1 MPFCPHNHTSRHLRH
16 ATFRTDDYGVLTLQ
30 NNFDIKLEYHRL
42 FRNQYIYKFHLR
54 AETDTG
60 RLSHA
65 YQHYL
70 YFYRRIDL
78 DTPDLVGTLGEE
90 GNHVVQD
97 SPLVVGNRFE
107 GDTLVQGG
115 IPDVAGT
122 PVAVDIRFVGGTPH
136 AGVQDYNPV
145 VEGILEVGALRG
157 NHQAVLEPLVAAA
170 SGTPTYLVLGT
181 PQIF

>member
-1 MPFCPHNHTSRHLRH
+1 M
-16 ATFRTDDYGVLTLQ
+16 
-30 NNFDIKLEYHRL
+30 EYHRL
-42 FRNQYIYKFHLR
+42 FHNQYIYKFRLR

-60 RLSHA
+60 KLSHA

-78 DTPDLVGTLGEE
+78 DTPDLGGTLGEE
-90 GNHVVQD
+90 DNRVVQD

-115 IPDVAGT
+115 IPDAGGT
-122 PVAVDIRFVGGTPH
+122 PVAADIRFVGGIPH
-136 AGVQDYNPV
+136 AGVQDYNSAV
-145 VEGILEVGALRG
+145 VGILEVGALRG
-157 NHQAVLEPLVAAA
+157 NHQEVLEPLVAAA
-170 SGTPTYLVLGT
+170 SGTPTYLVWGT